1 MPQAVEL
8 HPRAELALLLGR
20 VAEGDRAAFET
31 LYRRTSGKLFGAAI
45 AIMRRRD
52 SAEDVVQEAFLRV
65 WKSAGQYRP
74 GRGAAITWMVAI
86 VRNLAIDKLRS
97 AALERHEEM
106 SDDIAADVPDPIF
119 ALADR
124 DDEAR
129 LTRAIAA
136 LDPDKRALLIAAYI
150 RGESRAKLAKRFG
163 APVNTI
169 KTWLHRTVAELRTM
183 IESER
188 EAAHAA

>member
-1 MPQAVEL
+1 MPRAVEP
-8 HPRAELALLLGR
+8 HPRAELAVLLGR
-20 VAEGDRAAFET
+20 VAEGDRAAFAT
-31 LYRRTSGKLFGAAI
+31 LYRRTSGKLFGTAI

-52 SAEDVVQEAFLRV
+52 SAEDVVQEAFLRI

-74 GRGAAITWMVAI
+74 GRGAAITWMAAI

-97 AALERHEEM
+97 AALERHEDM
-106 SDDIAADVPDPIF
+106 SDDIAADLPDPVM

-129 LTRAIAA
+129 LARAIAA
-136 LDPDKRALLIAAYI
+136 LDPDKRALLVAAYI
-150 RGESRAKLAKRFG
+150 RGESRAELAKRFN

-169 KTWLHRTVAELRTM
+169 KTWLHRMVAELRAM
-183 IESER
+183 IEAER
-188 EAAHAA
+188 ETAHAA

>member
-1 MPQAVEL
+1 MARAVEL
-8 HPRAELALLLGR
+8 HPRAELAVLLGR

-31 LYRRTSGKLFGAAI
+31 LYRRTSGKLFGTAI

-52 SAEDVVQEAFLRV
+52 SAEDVVQEAFLRI

-74 GRGAAITWMVAI
+74 GRGAAITWMAAI

-106 SDDIAADVPDPIF
+106 TDDFAADTPDPIL

-136 LDPDKRALLIAAYI
+136 LDPDKRALLVAAYI
-150 RGESRAKLAKRFG
+150 RGESRAELAKRFN

-169 KTWLHRTVAELRTM
+169 KTWLHRTVAELRT
-183 IESER
+183 IVETER
-188 EAAHAA
+188 QATHAA